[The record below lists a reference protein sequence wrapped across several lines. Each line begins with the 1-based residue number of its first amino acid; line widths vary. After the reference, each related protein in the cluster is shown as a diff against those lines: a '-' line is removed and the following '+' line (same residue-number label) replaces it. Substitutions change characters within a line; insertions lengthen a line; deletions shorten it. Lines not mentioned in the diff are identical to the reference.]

1 MPKVSVIIPVYNASK
16 FLERCCN
23 SLFSQSLDDMQFVFV
38 DDCSIDNSVEIVKDV
53 LMQYPN
59 RQNQVKIVR
68 QTINQG
74 VSAARQRGL
83 EESIGEFVIHCDA
96 DDMMDS
102 DMYQVMY
109 EEAIKQN
116 AEIVFCDF
124 MLFYNSNNENH
135 IESFPDDSV
144 DSPSFNISP
153 IEGAVWNKLIKR
165 DLIDRNN
172 ISFTPGIM
180 VGEDFL
186 LSQNAVSYQ
195 KKRLWF
201 TNHYINIVS
210 TINCQ

>member
-23 SLFSQSLDDMQFVFV
+23 SLFSQSLDDMQFIFV

-68 QTINQG
+68 QTTNQG
-74 VSAARQRGL
+74 VSIARQRGL
-83 EESIGEFVIHCDA
+83 EESMGEFVIHCDA

-102 DMYQVMY
+102 NMYQVMY

-124 MLFYNSNNENH
+124 MLFYNSNKKLYGT
-135 IESFPDDSV
+135 
-144 DSPSFNISP
+144 IS
-153 IEGAVWNKLIKR
+153 G
-165 DLIDRNN
+165 
-172 ISFTPGIM
+172 
-180 VGEDFL
+180 
-186 LSQNAVSYQ
+186 
-195 KKRLWF
+195 
-201 TNHYINIVS
+201 
-210 TINCQ
+210 